1 VANVVEFLKEFRK
14 REHKRKSSGSQNS
27 QVKAILSSTVEE
39 FSRKDLAILVR
50 SYLLGEDILLVS
62 NPRCMQLVEG
72 EYVTYL
78 PEELEVISQLSPGFI
93 KKIHRLKKLCDG
105 EILKEGLRL
114 NGKSVIGKDRSQ

>member
-1 VANVVEFLKEFRK
+1 MNRTCRAGPKGRRRGQK
-14 REHKRKSSGSQNS
+14 QRSDGSQNPE
-27 QVKAILSSTVEE
+27 VEAILSSTIKE
-39 FSRKDLAILVR
+39 FSQQDLAILVK

-62 NPRCMQLVEG
+62 NPKCMQLVEG

-78 PEELEVISQLSPGFI
+78 PDELEVISQLSPDFI
-93 KKIHRLKKLCDG
+93 KRIHRLKKLCDG

>member
-1 VANVVEFLKEFRK
+1 MANVVEFLKAFRQTRK
-14 REHKRKSSGSQNS
+14 EHRPDNS
-27 QVKAILSSTVEE
+27 KDPEVEAILSLTAEE
-39 FSRKDLAILVR
+39 FSRQDLAILVR

-78 PEELEVISQLSPGFI
+78 PDELEVISQLSPDFI
-93 KKIHRLKKLCDG
+93 KRIHRLKKLCDG

>member
-1 VANVVEFLKEFRK
+1 
-14 REHKRKSSGSQNS
+14 
-27 QVKAILSSTVEE
+27 VKAILSSTVEE